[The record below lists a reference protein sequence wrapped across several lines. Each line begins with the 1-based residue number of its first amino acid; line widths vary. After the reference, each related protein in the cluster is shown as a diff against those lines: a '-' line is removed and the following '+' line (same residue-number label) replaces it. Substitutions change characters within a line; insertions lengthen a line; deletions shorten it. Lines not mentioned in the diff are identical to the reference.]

1 MYTSLNRMLFIL
13 LSSRFIYANLL
24 KTVGAA
30 DVIIHNSINLAVHLI
45 LIEPPGNRSCITKLV
60 KNIRKSR
67 YELCVNM

>member
-1 MYTSLNRMLFIL
+1 M
-13 LSSRFIYANLL
+13 

-60 KNIRKSR
+60 KNKSVR
-67 YELCVNM
+67 AGMNYVLICKLQLMINTFQDM